1 MTPTFEQFWK
11 WLQEIEGLGG
21 CLIKNLGGRG
31 KFKINV
37 SGNEGTCTPQSKGNC
52 HPFTKDHAKQVWER
66 FRKLP
71 IDEKLMAGRYVD
83 GERAHNFN
91 PCPNRYCSPWI
102 AAAIR
107 HFLIS
112 RI

>member
-66 FRKLP
+66 FRELP
-71 IDEKLMAGRYVD
+71 VNERLMAGRYVPPIW
-83 GERAHNFN
+83 EQ
-91 PCPNRYCSPWI
+91 CPNIICSPWI

-107 HFLIS
+107 DFLVS